1 KLRRPAVRTG
11 QLLKAVLVIELGA
24 VTEKSSESTKLV
36 PDFEI
41 EIENAPKSGGRF
53 ATKSSATEAL
63 APHPNAVASKRFLS
77 VFTILFPPA
86 SMQRTQRG
94 MTRAH
99 VDTARTRFEGSLF
112 RPPPPKRSDRS
123 LRPYC
128 CCAWRRA
135 SARLDGDCHRRVLYL

>member
-1 KLRRPAVRTG
+1 AGMPPLGGTATLGPSDAMSVEPWNNSSGKSRRPAVRTG

-77 VFTILFPPA
+77 VFT
-86 SMQRTQRG
+86 
-94 MTRAH
+94 
-99 VDTARTRFEGSLF
+99 
-112 RPPPPKRSDRS
+112 
-123 LRPYC
+123 
-128 CCAWRRA
+128 
-135 SARLDGDCHRRVLYL
+135 